1 MKNPLEYRMQARA
14 SLQNRWGEA
23 AIVRALILALVIIC
37 SIPSMLEAMNDV
49 LKIDFLDSTW
59 WNLLGSSA
67 TSFLSMLVVPIQY
80 AFSIAL
86 LNMTRGS
93 ETNLL
98 QSTVQHSRMSYIR
111 LFFAGLIISLITTLV
126 GLVTLGIG
134 AVILGYTYRMVPYLL
149 SDFSNISIRE
159 AMKVSREMM
168 YGYKWRLFMLDLS
181 FIGWIVFSFIT
192 LGLGTLFVVP
202 YMETACALFY
212 DDLKNERLIV
222 TED

>member
-59 WNLLGSSA
+59 WNLLGSPA
-67 TSFLSMLVVPIQY
+67 TSFLSILIVPIQY

-86 LNMTRGS
+86 LNMTRGG